1 MLTSLYHIT
10 NAVKSLFSDSPASLT
25 GGRSH
30 RSLLMGMLGRLAAQK
45 KIDAA
50 MPEIA
55 ALFGVSPQAVHKA
68 VRRAAALEAKLQALP
83 GIPSDCI
90 VATRRDMDKAILSIA
105 LDGHSSI
112 EGIQRVLA
120 IIYGE
125 KFKPS
130 TGYISTL
137 LNRAGAFAAEISRSI
152 PLHGIA
158 QGANDEIFDDS
169 DSPVLTG
176 VDVDSTYIY
185 LMQGMDDRKGETW
198 QLAMETLKGAGLA
211 LEVAISDAGT
221 GLLKGVKA
229 AFPEADIQIDIF
241 HVLKDLGGAVHRFK
255 ERILKE
261 VAACYDL
268 EKAVSKAGRPWHPKA
283 REQKKRLAERRPGI
297 PAMVEDFDAMEC
309 LYTWLCEMAS
319 FSGCDY
325 DEATGLM
332 RWILSEMAAVAGRN
346 GGTWELRKEIAR
358 FEDRMPAAMLFLKR
372 LFRDFSRAAA
382 AMGLPEEAFRLLH
395 RRMGARKHS
404 DGYAALTR
412 EAMEAVGTERW
423 EEARKAHDEIVGGI
437 KRASSMVE
445 NVNSRLRPY
454 MNIKKHIS
462 SNFYSLVQLH
472 LNTKKCRR
480 SRVKSRQGRSP
491 VELLTGETWPELIG
505 LLEERGFWADSKPR
519 KIA

>member
-1 MLTSLYHIT
+1 MLTSLYHMISI
-10 NAVKSLFSDSPASLT
+10 VKSLFSESLASLP

-45 KIDAA
+45 EIDAT

-55 ALFGVSPQAVHKA
+55 NFFGVSPQAVHKA
-68 VRRAAALEAKLQALP
+68 IRRIADLEARLPALP
-83 GIPSDCI
+83 EIPAGCI
-90 VATRRDMDKAILSIA
+90 MATKKDVDKAILSIA

-112 EGIQRVLA
+112 EGIQRILA
-120 IIYGE
+120 RIYGE
-125 KFKPS
+125 ELRPS

-137 LNRAGAFAAEISRSI
+137 LNKAGAFAEGISRSI
-152 PLHGIA
+152 PLHGIT

-176 VDVDSTYIY
+176 VDADSTYIY

-198 QLAMETLKGAGLA
+198 QLAMETLKDSGLA
-211 LEVAISDAGT
+211 LKVAISDAGK

-241 HVLKDLGGAVHRFK
+241 HVLRDLGGAVHRFK
-255 ERILKE
+255 EGILKG

-268 EKAVSKAGRPWHPKA
+268 EKAVSKAKRPWRRKA
-283 REQKKRLAERRPGI
+283 RDQKEKLAELQSKI
-297 PAMVEDFDAMEC
+297 PAMAEDFDAMEC
-309 LYTWLCEMAS
+309 LHSWLCELAS

-332 RWILSEMAAVAGRN
+332 KWILSEMAAVAGRN
-346 GGTWELRKEIAR
+346 SGTWELRKEIAR

-382 AMGLPEEAFRLLH
+382 AMGLPGEAFRLLH

-404 DGYAALTR
+404 DAHAALER
-412 EAMEAVGTERW
+412 EAMEVIGPERW
-423 EEARKAHDEIVGGI
+423 EEARNAHDEIVGSI

-445 NVNSRLRPY
+445 NVNSRLRVY
-454 MNIKKHIS
+454 MNIKKHVS

-472 LNTKKCRR
+472 LNTKKYRR
-480 SRVKSRQGRSP
+480 SRVKSRKGCSP
-491 VELLTGETWPELIG
+491 VELLTGETWPELID
-505 LLEERGFWADSKPR
+505 LFEERGFWADSNAR
-519 KIA
+519 KVA